1 MARPQAEDVQ
11 REPRLTPVYH
21 PHTCAGVTKPKGGL
35 PMETQYPTRRPV
47 ACLSRR
53 ALLQAGLAAGA
64 TLSAW
69 PLHRPPALW
78 GAEAGPPK
86 RGGILHARGWDPV
99 HFDPHLTRAFMTHT
113 ALSFVYNK
121 LLRHKVG
128 PDVRPGTFIVEAD
141 LAERWESP
149 DDTTY
154 IFYLRQGVKWH
165 NKPPVNGRELVAEDV
180 KFSFDRFLTVDGNPE
195 RQLLEAVDR
204 VEVVDRY
211 TVKFLLKEPFVWLLD
226 ILANAMCT
234 WIVAPEVGKHYG
246 DFKKVETAV
255 GTGPFLLES
264 YEPNVKTVFRRNP
277 DYFRPGLPYI
287 DGVEWL
293 VVPDESTG
301 LAMYRTGQLDT
312 GPGGNWTVRQE
323 DLEALKK
330 SHPHLRYQDML
341 AINATTIWMRTDQP
355 PFNDVRVRR
364 AISQAIDRQAIIEAV
379 YIRGEPSPAIG
390 RGLAEWSL
398 PIDQLG
404 AGAKYYQYDPKEAKR
419 WLAEAGYPKGLKTSL
434 TVSSGYGRD
443 LIDAVQLV
451 QRYLKNVGIEVEL
464 KIQEYGAYQA
474 TTGQGKFDGLAMGP
488 FAVAWEGDSALYG
501 PYMPDQPRNRGHVN
515 DPKLTAMAQE
525 QRRTKDPEARKKI
538 LVDFQRYA
546 AEQQYYVYLFSV
558 MITSSWQPYMKNFAH
573 NLTFDYGSR
582 VAEMWLDR

>member
-1 MARPQAEDVQ
+1 M
-11 REPRLTPVYH
+11 PR
-21 PHTCAGVTKPKGGL
+21 
-35 PMETQYPTRRPV
+35 
-47 ACLSRR
+47 LSRR
-53 ALLQAGLAAGA
+53 DVLKAGLVAGA
-64 TLSAW
+64 TLSVL
-69 PLHRPPALW
+69 PLCSPPTLW
-78 GAEAGPPK
+78 GAEAGSPK

-128 PDVRPGTFIVEAD
+128 PDVPPGTFIVEPD
-141 LAERWESP
+141 LAERWEAP

-154 IFYLRQGVKWH
+154 IFYLRRGVKWH

-195 RQLLEAVDR
+195 RQLLESVDR
-204 VEVVDRY
+204 VEVVDHY

-226 ILANAMCT
+226 ILANAMCM
-234 WIVAPEVGKHYG
+234 WIIAPEVGKQYG
-246 DFKKVETAV
+246 DFKKVETAI

-277 DYFRPGLPYI
+277 DYFRQGLPYL

-293 VVPDESTG
+293 VVQDESTG
-301 LAMYRTGQLDT
+301 LAMYRAGQLDT
-312 GPGGNWTVRQE
+312 GPGPNWAVRQQ
-323 DLEALKK
+323 DLEALKQ
-330 SHPHLRYQDML
+330 SHPHLHYQDML
-341 AINATTIWMRTDQP
+341 AINALTIWMRTDQP
-355 PFNDVRVRR
+355 PFDDVQVRR

-379 YIRGEPSPAIG
+379 YVRGEPSPAIG
-390 RGLAEWSL
+390 RGLAQWSL

-404 AGAKYYQYDPKEAKR
+404 AGAKYYQYDPKEAR
-419 WLAEAGYPKGLKTSL
+419 RLLAEAGHAKGLKTPL

-443 LIDAVQLV
+443 LIDAAQLV
-451 QRYLKNVGIEVEL
+451 QHYLKDVGLEAEL

-474 TTGQGKFDGLAMGP
+474 TTGQGKFDGMAMGP
-488 FAVAWEGDSALYG
+488 FSVAWEGDSALYG

-515 DPKLTAMAQE
+515 DSKLTAMVQE
-525 QRRTKDPEARKKI
+525 QRRIKDPAARQK
-538 LVDFQRYA
+538 LLADFQRYA

-558 MITSSWQPYMKNFAH
+558 MITSSWQPYMKHFAH

-582 VAEMWLDR
+582 IAELWLDR